1 MKNKQIILSLELREG
16 CLDPSD
22 PKLQMFHAMP
32 EGNVGDL
39 NPEILAALK
48 DMLIDVGYLTINKV
62 EVEDCDCDVELEEVE
77 G

>member
-1 MKNKQIILSLELREG
+1 MKNKQIILKLELREG

-39 NPEILAALK
+39 NPETLAGLK
-48 DMLIDVGYLTINKV
+48 SMLTDVGYLTVTEVK
-62 EVEDCDCDVELEEVE
+62 VEDCDCDVEPL
-77 G
+77 GIK